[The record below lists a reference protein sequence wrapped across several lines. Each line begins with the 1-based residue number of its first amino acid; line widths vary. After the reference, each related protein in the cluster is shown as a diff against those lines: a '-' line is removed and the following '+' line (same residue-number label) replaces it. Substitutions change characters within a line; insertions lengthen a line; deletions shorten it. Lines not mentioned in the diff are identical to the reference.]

1 MCIVKQNWVLKDIF
15 ITYVSLWKGIYL
27 AAKSLNSNIMIKKI
41 LTVAMLVCTCSSS
54 LAQPHVNDGTSYLMN
69 QALDMSTDFLDL
81 SNTLFFADHLES
93 FDVKSGEGLVNWKR
107 GHLMPRQ
114 AFNTNGAQPR
124 KMRMLDF
131 PFTAYENDPNLKF
144 KIDFVTPRTV
154 RIRMLTT
161 PVEPK
166 VSTSIMLAKEP
177 GKDESWKVTET
188 ENTIVY
194 AGNYGT
200 VQINKNPWRVVLKDK
215 TGRILSQTVTLR
227 DADSTQVKYTPFSF
241 IKRGS
246 DNARRINPVFTLTA
260 DEMIFGCGESAT
272 GLNKVGQKVNLF
284 VTDPQGPETD
294 QMYKP
299 IPFFMSNRGY
309 GMFMHTSAPVT
320 CDFGATYIGLNKMF
334 MGDENLDL
342 FVFFGEPKDIL
353 DEYTDLVGKPGM
365 PPLWSFGTWMSRIT
379 YFSEKEGYDVA
390 ANIRKNKYPCDVI
403 HFDTGWFDVDW
414 QCDYKFSENRFQN
427 PQQMLK
433 DLKSQGFHVCL
444 WQLPYFTPKNRYFP
458 ELIEKNMY
466 VKNGNGELPYEDV
479 VLDFSNPETVNWY
492 QNKLAG
498 LLNIGVS
505 AIKVDFGEAAP
516 LNGIYASGKSGWYEH
531 NLYPVRYDMAVSE
544 ITKKLHNENIMWA
557 RAAWAGSQR
566 YPLHWG
572 GDAATTNTGML
583 GTLRAGLSFGL
594 SGFSFWSHDMGGFVK
609 STPEDLYCRW
619 LPFGFLTS
627 HTRAHGAPPTEPWL
641 YDSKRVQDVF
651 RKSAEMKYRL
661 MPYVYAQAKEC
672 TEKGLPM
679 LRALFVEFPDDP
691 GAWKVDDEYLF
702 GSQILVAPLLE
713 SGITG
718 RTVYL
723 PEGKWID
730 YQTEKVYEG
739 GWHRIEAGSLPII
752 MLVRDG
758 SVLPHL
764 KLAQS
769 TSEMDWSKMS
779 LKVYSADKKQAEGLI
794 CLPTDNRIQVVKV
807 DCAKAKPQL
816 LNQVEGTSLSF

>member
-1 MCIVKQNWVLKDIF
+1 MKKEL
-15 ITYVSLWKGIYL
+15 L
-27 AAKSLNSNIMIKKI
+27 A
-41 LTVAMLVCTCSSS
+41 VAMLLFAGGNL

-69 QALDMSTDFLDL
+69 QPLDMSTDFRDL

-93 FDVKSGEGLVNWKR
+93 FDAKSGEGLVNWKR

-166 VSTSIMLAKEP
+166 PAASIMLAKEP
-177 GKDESWKVTET
+177 GRDGSWKVTET
-188 ENTIVY
+188 NDKIIY
-194 AGNYGT
+194 SSDYGT
-200 VQINKNPWRVVLKDK
+200 IQINKNPWRIVLKDK
-215 TGRILSQTVTLR
+215 AGRILSQTAALS
-227 DADSTQVKYTPFSF
+227 DADSTQVKYTPFCF
-241 IKRGS
+241 VKRGS

-272 GLNKVGQKVNLF
+272 GLNKAGQKVNLF

-433 DLKSQGFHVCL
+433 DLRSQGFHVCL
-444 WQLPYFTPKNRYFP
+444 WQLPYFTPKNRYFS
-458 ELIEKNMY
+458 ELIEKDMY

-479 VLDFSNPETVNWY
+479 VLDFSNPETVKWY
-492 QNKLAG
+492 QDKLAG

-572 GDAATTNTGML
+572 GDAATTNTGLL

-619 LPFGFLTS
+619 IPFGFLTS

-713 SGITG
+713 SGMTG

-769 TSEMDWSKMS
+769 TAEMDWSKMS
-779 LKVYSADKKQAEGLI
+779 LKVYSADKKQAEGLV
-794 CLPTDNRIQVVKV
+794 CHQRTGLPH
-807 DCAKAKPQL
+807 P
-816 LNQVEGTSLSF
+816 

>member
-1 MCIVKQNWVLKDIF
+1 MKKEL
-15 ITYVSLWKGIYL
+15 L
-27 AAKSLNSNIMIKKI
+27 A
-41 LTVAMLVCTCSSS
+41 VAMLLFAGGNL

-69 QALDMSTDFLDL
+69 QPLDMSTDFRDL

-93 FDVKSGEGLVNWKR
+93 FDAKSGEGLVNWKR

-166 VSTSIMLAKEP
+166 PAASIMLAKEP
-177 GKDESWKVTET
+177 GRDGSWKVTET
-188 ENTIVY
+188 NDKIIY
-194 AGNYGT
+194 SSDYGT
-200 VQINKNPWRVVLKDK
+200 IQINKNPWRIVLKDK
-215 TGRILSQTVTLR
+215 AGRILSQTAALS
-227 DADSTQVKYTPFSF
+227 DADSTQVKYTPFCF
-241 IKRGS
+241 VKRGS

-272 GLNKVGQKVNLF
+272 GLNKAGQKVNLF

-433 DLKSQGFHVCL
+433 DLRSQGFHVCL
-444 WQLPYFTPKNRYFP
+444 WQLPYFTPKNRYFS
-458 ELIEKNMY
+458 ELIEKDMY

-479 VLDFSNPETVNWY
+479 VLDFSNPETVKWY
-492 QNKLAG
+492 QDKLAG

-572 GDAATTNTGML
+572 GDAATTNTGLL

-594 SGFSFWSHDMGGFVK
+594 SGFSFWSHAMGGFVK

-619 LPFGFLTS
+619 IPFGFLTS

-713 SGITG
+713 SGMTG

-769 TSEMDWSKMS
+769 TAEMDWSKMS
-779 LKVYSADKKQAEGLI
+779 LKVYSADKKQAEGLV
-794 CLPTDNRIQVVKV
+794 CLPADNRIQVVKV
-807 DCAKAKPQL
+807 DCGKAKPQL
-816 LNQVEGTSLSF
+816 LNQIEGTSLSF